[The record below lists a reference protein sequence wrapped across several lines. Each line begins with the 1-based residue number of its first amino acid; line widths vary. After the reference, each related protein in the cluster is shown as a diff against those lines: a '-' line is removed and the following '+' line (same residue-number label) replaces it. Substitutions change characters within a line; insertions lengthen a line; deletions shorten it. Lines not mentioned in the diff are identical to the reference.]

1 MSVDWLPIGIGLIT
15 GLLVGVTGVGGGA
28 VMTPLL
34 LLYGGVSPVVAVGTD
49 LWCAAVTKAAASRAH
64 HRTGLIEWRVVRRLW
79 MGSLPA
85 SALAL
90 LWVRTHGGRPD
101 LLAAAIGT
109 VVVIS
114 ALGLLLQS
122 RLHGLGRTLRTA
134 HAAGFRAA
142 QLPLTVAAGA
152 VLGLLVTITSV
163 GAGALGAVLLSYLY
177 PFRLTPPK
185 LVASDIVHAVPLAVF
200 AGLGHL
206 WIGNVDYALLSMLL
220 LGSIPGVLG
229 GVCLSTR
236 LTHAWVRRLIVAV
249 LLVAGGQLLWRAL

>member
-1 MSVDWLPIGIGLIT
+1 MDWLPAGIGLVT

-49 LWCAAVTKAAASRAH
+49 LWCAAITKAAASRVH

-90 LWVRTHGGRPD
+90 VWVRAHGGRPG
-101 LLAAAIGT
+101 LLAAAIGA

-114 ALGLLLQS
+114 ALGMLLQS
-122 RLHGLGRTLRTA
+122 RLHGLGRSLRTA

-142 QLPLTVAAGA
+142 QLPLTVVAGA
-152 VLGLLVTITSV
+152 VLGVLVTVTSV

-177 PFRLTPPK
+177 PLRLTPPR

-206 WIGNVDYALLSMLL
+206 LIGNVDYGL
-220 LGSIPGVLG
+220 LGVLLVGSVPGVLA
-229 GVCLSTR
+229 GVFLSTR
-236 LTHAWVRRLIVAV
+236 LTHAWVRRLLVAV
-249 LLVAGGQLLWRAL
+249 LLVAGGRLLWRAL